1 MHLSE
6 NNTENLA
13 DLEQELTDT
22 NSNETDPKFIVGEPF
37 YIFFF

>member
-37 YIFFF
+37 YNMYF